1 MPVDDIAARA
11 RQIHFA
17 SLVFD
22 THADTPQRFLF
33 DQFDLGHRDAD
44 GGVDIPRMRE
54 GGVGAI
60 FFALWVPIDI
70 TGPKATRR
78 ASDLMDTVYK
88 QFQLHPAD
96 LTLATCS
103 EQVRAARAQGK
114 IAVLMGVEGGHAIDN
129 NLDVLRDFFARGVR
143 YMTLTHN
150 AATDWADSSSQSPR
164 HKGLTEFGR
173 EVVREMNRLGM
184 LVDISH
190 VSDQTF
196 YDVLEVSR
204 SPVIASHSCCRA
216 ICNVPRNMTDGMIK
230 ALAAHGGVIHI
241 TFHNAF
247 LSQQY
252 SDATQSLGPEWIS
265 RLDAIGDKY
274 GENEA
279 RKLAEGQRLSDEYV
293 RAAKLPPVSWE
304 KIVDHIDHAV
314 RLVGAGHVGLGS
326 DFDGAFM
333 PEGMEDATKFPNI
346 TESLLRRGYSETD
359 VRKILGGNT
368 LRVMAEIER
377 VASEEQ
383 GGKV

>member
-1 MPVDDIAARA
+1 MDADDISLHARH
-11 RQIHFA
+11 IHF
-17 SLVFD
+17 SSIVFD

-33 DQFDLGHRDAD
+33 DHLDLGRRDRE
-44 GGVDIPRMRE
+44 GSVDIPRMRE

-60 FFALWVPIDI
+60 FFALWVPIEI
-70 TGPKATRR
+70 AGPRATRR
-78 ASDLMDTVYK
+78 ALNLLEGVLE
-88 QFQLHPAD
+88 QVRLHPAD

-103 EQVRAARAQGK
+103 DEVRTARAQGK

-150 AATDWADSSSQSPR
+150 AATDWADSSNQSPR

-196 YDVLEVSR
+196 YDVLEVSVA
-204 SPVIASHSCCRA
+204 PVIASHSCCRA
-216 ICNVPRNMTDGMIK
+216 ICNAPRNLTDDMIK
-230 ALAAHGGVIHI
+230 ALAAHHGVMHI
-241 TFHNAF
+241 TFHTAF

-252 SDATQSLGPEWIS
+252 ADATRSPGSEWIP
-265 RLDAIGDKY
+265 RLDAISEEC

-279 RKLAEGQRLSDEYV
+279 RKVAEGQRLSDEWI
-293 RAAKLPPVSWE
+293 RAGQLPPVSWE
-304 KIVDHIDHAV
+304 KIVEHIEHAA
-314 RLVGAGHVGLGS
+314 RLAGAGHVGLGS

-333 PEGMEDATKFPNI
+333 PEGMEDATNFPKI
-346 TESLLRRGYSETD
+346 TESLLRRGNAESD
-359 VRKILGGNT
+359 VRNILGGNV
-368 LRVMAEIER
+368 LRVMAEAER
-377 VASEEQ
+377 VARGLQ
-383 GGKV
+383 PGKG